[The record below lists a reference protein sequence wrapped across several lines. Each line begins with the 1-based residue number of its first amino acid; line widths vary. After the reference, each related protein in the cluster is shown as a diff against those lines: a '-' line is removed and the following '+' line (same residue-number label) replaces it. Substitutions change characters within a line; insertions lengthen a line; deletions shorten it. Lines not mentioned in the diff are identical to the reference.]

1 MPKIIFLHLCSLL
14 VFFASPVWCR
24 DVYDLE
30 AIINRSLEAN
40 WGMVDA
46 RDDIE
51 RARLRLD
58 IAEAEFELKIYPGT
72 SIGFSGGDEQSADTD
87 IGLGVRLEKKTQFGT
102 QIDVTPSIETID
114 GQYRSRA
121 GVHIT
126 QPLLRGVGRDYT
138 LSGVYSA
145 RFGER
150 TALRMRYQREI
161 DTVVGAVRHGYEVVR
176 QRELLRLRQESY
188 QRLGE
193 LAEATAV
200 KQPMGLASSM
210 DLYRVRIQR
219 NQAEEERNRS
229 RETYADAL
237 DTLKIFLALPL
248 EKGIDVFLPLDFDR
262 IDMDEE
268 EMIQTALARRLEL
281 EQLRDALAEAER
293 LSERAETDIL
303 PELDIRLFL
312 TQTGDPS
319 TSFPGSAPE
328 HTRWGISLG
337 STTDLRRTSQ
347 QAIFEDSLLN
357 VRQAARRQRIAR
369 DDITAQVKREIR
381 NLERLDKAIINQ
393 EEQIHQAR
401 GQLELA
407 RAKFEHGMADNFDLI
422 DAEIALRRAQTQLIS
437 AVIDYIV
444 GQYRLRAVIGTL
456 VDR

>member
-1 MPKIIFLHLCSLL
+1 MLKIIFFHLCSLL

-30 AIINRSLEAN
+30 AIINQALAAN
-40 WGMVDA
+40 WGMIDA
-46 RDDIE
+46 REEIE

-58 IAEAEFELKIYPGT
+58 IAEAEFELKIYPGA
-72 SIGFSGGDEQSADTD
+72 SIGLSGADEQSADTD
-87 IGLGVRLEKKTQFGT
+87 LSLGVRLEKKTQFGT
-102 QIDVTPSIETID
+102 QIGVTPSIETID
-114 GQYRSRA
+114 GRYQSRS

-126 QPLLRGVGRDYT
+126 QPLLRGAGRDYT
-138 LSGVYSA
+138 LSGVHSA
-145 RFGER
+145 RFSER
-150 TALRMRYQREI
+150 TALRMQYQREI
-161 DTVVGAVRHGYEVVR
+161 DTVVGAVRHGYEVLR

-188 QRLGE
+188 QRLEE

-229 RETYADAL
+229 RESYVDAR
-237 DTLKIFLALPL
+237 DALKIFLALPL
-248 EKGIDVFLPLDFDR
+248 EKDFDVFLPLDFDR
-262 IDMDEE
+262 IETDEE
-268 EMIQTALARRLEL
+268 EMIQTALSRRLEL

-293 LSERAETDIL
+293 LSERAEADIL
-303 PELDIRLFL
+303 PELDIRIFL
-312 TQTGDPS
+312 TQAGDPS
-319 TSFPGSAPE
+319 SRFPGSTPE
-328 HTRWGISLG
+328 HTRWGVSLG

-347 QAIFEDSLLN
+347 QAIFEESRIN
-357 VRQAARRQRIAR
+357 VRQTGRRQRIAK
-369 DDITAQVKREIR
+369 DEITAQVKREIR
-381 NLERLDKAIINQ
+381 NLERLGKAITNQ
-393 EEQIHQAR
+393 EAQIGQAR

-422 DAEIALRRAQTQLIS
+422 DAEIALRRAQTQLVS

-456 VDR
+456 VQW